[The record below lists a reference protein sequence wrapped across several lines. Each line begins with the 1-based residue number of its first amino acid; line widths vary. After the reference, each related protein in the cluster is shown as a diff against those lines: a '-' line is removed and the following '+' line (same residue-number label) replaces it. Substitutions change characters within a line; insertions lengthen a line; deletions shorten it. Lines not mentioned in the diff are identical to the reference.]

1 MKEQILSDM
10 KTAMKAK
17 DADRLTTLRMLQS
30 AVKNKEIELRPNEI
44 TDKEV
49 MEVVKKLIK
58 QRQDSAEQYEKAG
71 REDLL
76 AKEKSEIEILEVYL
90 PEQMSEE
97 QVGKIVDDMIA
108 ELGASSMKE
117 MGAVVKA
124 VMAKTAGA
132 ADNKIISSLVK
143 AKLS

>member
-49 MEVVKKLIK
+49 MEVVKKLIGVV
-58 QRQDSAEQYEKAG
+58 R
-71 REDLL
+71 L
-76 AKEKSEIEILEVYL
+76 LEVVR
-90 PEQMSEE
+90 SC
-97 QVGKIVDDMIA
+97 
-108 ELGASSMKE
+108 
-117 MGAVVKA
+117 
-124 VMAKTAGA
+124 
-132 ADNKIISSLVK
+132 
-143 AKLS
+143 